1 MQHNNT
7 IIISLVE
14 NLGNDLFSGYI
25 VGEDTNIYFD
35 KRISTCTRN
44 QEK

>member
-1 MQHNNT
+1 M
-7 IIISLVE
+7 LE

-25 VGEDTNIYFD
+25 VGEDTKIYFD
-35 KRISTCTRN
+35 KSVNTRN

>member
-1 MQHNNT
+1 M
-7 IIISLVE
+7 LE

-25 VGEDTNIYFD
+25 VGEDINIYFD
-35 KRISTCTRN
+35 KRINTWN